1 MARKPRPL
9 SRWQIKWMLNL
20 YPPWLFQGI
29 RIVEID
35 REFTRCTVRVARSL
49 RTRNL
54 NGTTFG
60 GTIFAAAD
68 PIYALMFWQLFARR
82 GERLRVWLKSAQ
94 IRYLRPARTAL
105 TLEFVLPDASLERAA
120 AALDQDG
127 RFTDSYQ
134 TEAVDRE
141 GQVCAV
147 VDTTVYLRRPERNQP
162 DLSAF

>member
-1 MARKPRPL
+1 
-9 SRWQIKWMLNL
+9 MLNL

-35 REFTRCTVRVARSL
+35 PEFRRCRVRVARSL

-68 PIYALMFWQLFARR
+68 PIYALMYWQIFARR

-105 TLEFVLPDASLERAA
+105 TFEFALSDASLEQAV
-120 AALDQDG
+120 AALDREG
-127 RFTDSYQ
+127 RFTESHQ
-134 TEAVDRE
+134 TEAYDRGGE
-141 GQVCAV
+141 ICAV
-147 VDTTVYLRRPERNQP
+147 VDTTVYLRRPKTDQP